1 MKIVITGGAGF
12 VGSQVG
18 YYFHNLGHDVFLIDN
33 MSYGKKD
40 NLIIDGSS
48 FGTFIK
54 ADIRD
59 EDTDKVYQS
68 ADLVL
73 HFAGIAPLPD
83 CQTNPEN
90 AYDNNVSG
98 TIRVLEACRKASVPK
113 IVFASTSAIYENCK
127 KFPLKEDKVDI
138 EPNLIYSMSKR
149 SCELIC
155 KSYVENYGMDITT
168 LRFFNVYGPH
178 QDFKRKHPPL
188 MGYITKSL
196 LENSVPTFF
205 STGDQKRDYVY
216 TEDISRMISSIIE
229 TPDSKGETFNVCSE
243 KAYSVKEIYEIYRSF
258 FENSKDPQFKK
269 SEEFWDKYPE
279 LFRGDYS
286 LKKDR
291 VVKEVNKYSL
301 GSFSKA
307 KRILGWEPSVTM
319 KEGIRRCVEYALN
332 TESEEEINNSEI

>member
-18 YYFHNLGHDVFLIDN
+18 YYFHKLGHDVFLVDN

-40 NLIIDGSS
+40 NLIIDGNS
-48 FGTFIK
+48 FGTFVK
-54 ADIRD
+54 ADIR
-59 EDTDKVYQS
+59 EKDTDRVYKS

-83 CQTNPEN
+83 CQISPEN
-90 AYDNNVSG
+90 AYDNNVIG
-98 TIRVLEACRKASVPK
+98 TIRVLEGCRKASVPK
-113 IVFASTSAIYENCK
+113 VVFASTSAIYENCK
-127 KFPLKEDKVDI
+127 QFPLKEENVDQ

-149 SCELIC
+149 NCEFIC
-155 KSYVENYGMDITT
+155 ASYVENYGMDITT

-196 LENSVPTFF
+196 LENSPPTFF
-205 STGDQKRDYVY
+205 SSGDQKRDYVY
-216 TEDISRMISSIIE
+216 TEDISRMIYSIIK
-229 TPDSKGETFNVCSE
+229 TPASKGEIFNVCSE
-243 KAYSVKEIYEIYRSF
+243 KAYSVKEIYELYRAF
-258 FENSKDPQFKK
+258 FKNSQDPQFKK

-279 LFRGDYS
+279 LFECDYP

-291 VVKEVNKYSL
+291 VIKEVNKYSL

-307 KRILGWEPSVTM
+307 KRMLGWEPSVTM
-319 KEGIRRCVEYALN
+319 EEGVKHCVDYAIQSLA
-332 TESEEEINNSEI
+332 